1 MSAMQLEFKIHT
13 FGSVQDFALKLQNAA
28 DMGPFKIEQTIQ
40 EAAEIYYNEL
50 FNLIEVG
57 HSSWPPHSSAWVDQK
72 IRKGGRSGFYRFQDE
87 FISSIKM
94 EWIDNSQSRK
104 AMFVGVQSDTPH
116 SGGITTGDLAIVLE
130 EKYNRPLFDPAYQR
144 VKDDIKKH
152 LENIAA
158 ELIE

>member
-1 MSAMQLEFKIHT
+1 MQLEFKIYT

-28 DMGPFKIEQTIQ
+28 DMGPFKIEQAIQ
-40 EAAEIYYNEL
+40 EAAEIYYNEI

-57 HSSWPPHSSAWVDQK
+57 HSSWPPLSPAWVDQK
-72 IRKGGRSGFYRFQDE
+72 IRKGGHPGFYRFQDK

-104 AMFVGVQSDTPH
+104 AMFVGVQSE
-116 SGGITTGDLAIVLE
+116 IVIVLE

-152 LENIAA
+152 LENITA